1 MEFVSALAD
10 FQRECSCPICLDYL
24 KDPVTISCGHNFCF
38 DCLNHSWK
46 DLTDAFPCP
55 VCRFGFPERKFRR
68 NPQLC
73 NLIEIAQLLQIRK
86 SKRKREEENAIC
98 EKHNQFMTLF
108 CVKDLQILCTQCSF
122 SAEHQRHHICPIKQ
136 AATFQRRILESS
148 IQPLKNN
155 VERVEKV
162 LILQGR
168 KFLELKKKVEY
179 RREEINTEFEQ
190 IKLCLQNEQEALL
203 KQIQDE
209 ELDILSKLN
218 ENLVTFSDHISTLKR
233 LMKEIKGKCVQ
244 SDLAL
249 LKDVKSIRQ
258 RYQNLKHPEL
268 SSLGLNNYSF
278 SLPPQYSGLKRIIK
292 QFHRDVSL
300 DPNTAYP
307 QLIVS
312 EDRKSV
318 TFGRTKQTVCY
329 NSRRFY
335 LCPAVLGSKMFNS
348 GRHYWEVDVGNKP
361 QWTVGVCQD
370 YLLWNWRNLPS
381 VLSGFWAIGRYI
393 ESGYVVFGPKKT
405 QLLPVPKP
413 SKIGIFL
420 DFELGEVS
428 FYNGDD
434 RSLLYSFSDSLTKTQ
449 TIWPYFYV
457 GTDSKPLKILPVDNE
472 R

>member
-86 SKRKREEENAIC
+86 SKRKRQEENAIC

-162 LILQGR
+162 LILQ
-168 KFLELKKKVEY
+168 
-179 RREEINTEFEQ
+179 
-190 IKLCLQNEQEALL
+190 
-203 KQIQDE
+203 
-209 ELDILSKLN
+209 
-218 ENLVTFSDHISTLKR
+218 DHISTLKR